1 MLGSFANFEA
11 SVKNQLEF
19 QKVEIQWEAAKSC
32 KHDMNSKSE
41 LHVLFLQNSY
51 QN

>member
-1 MLGSFANFEA
+1 MLGSFADFE
-11 SVKNQLEF
+11 VNMKNQLKF
-19 QKVEIQWEAAKSC
+19 QKVEIQWKPAESC

-41 LHVLFLQNSY
+41 LHVLFLQNSH